1 MPLISFLPS
10 ETSWAFYKLFLFH
23 PHGKEVIM
31 HSNCNQCRQLYGKGL
46 SSPLDMLQLF
56 HVLNPFISA
65 AKSETQGGRLHPRQF
80 LARWIRRN
88 CGIKAAVKRTPDTAD
103 YILICKLRILVNGW
117 PWKYRM
123 LSVIKLLICKKFC
136 SKEAFSWLSS
146 KTSFKGL
153 ICEMQDNMHLHISFL
168 FR

>member
-1 MPLISFLPS
+1 
-10 ETSWAFYKLFLFH
+10 
-23 PHGKEVIM
+23 M
-31 HSNCNQCRQLYGKGL
+31 HSSCNQCRQLYGKGL
-46 SSPLDMLQLF
+46 SSPLDVLQLF
-56 HVLNPFISA
+56 HVLIHLSLL
-65 AKSETQGGRLHPRQF
+65 QRLRHKKGDNIPGKF

-88 CGIKAAVKRTPDTAD
+88 CGIKTAVKRTPDTAD
-103 YILICKLRILVNGW
+103 YILLCKLGILVNGW

-123 LSVIKLLICKKFC
+123 LSVIRLHLRKKFC

-153 ICEMQDNMHLHISFL
+153 ICEMQDNTHFHISFL

>member
-1 MPLISFLPS
+1 MGKKSSCIQTAINAGNSMERDCLLHLMCSNYFVFLIHLSL
-10 ETSWAFYKLFLFH
+10 LQRVR
-23 PHGKEVIM
+23 HGEGDNIP
-31 HSNCNQCRQLYGKGL
+31 GK
-46 SSPLDMLQLF
+46 
-56 HVLNPFISA
+56 
-65 AKSETQGGRLHPRQF
+65 F
-80 LARWIRRN
+80 LARWNRRN
-88 CGIKAAVKRTPDTAD
+88 CGIKAAVKRIADTAD
-103 YILICKLRILVNGW
+103 YILSCKLSSLVNGW